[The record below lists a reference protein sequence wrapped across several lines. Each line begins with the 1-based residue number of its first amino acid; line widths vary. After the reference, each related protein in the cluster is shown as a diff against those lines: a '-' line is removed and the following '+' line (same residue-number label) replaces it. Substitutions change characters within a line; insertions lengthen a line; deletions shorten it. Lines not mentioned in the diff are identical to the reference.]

1 MNNSASISEILS
13 FVTRN
18 KFFLSFTFI
27 LYFLI
32 ISNLLASSI
41 TNRVVVRFEHV
52 PAFLEDKFMLIRCK
66 SESERCPKLSKK
78 YLLYYLNSMLSD
90 DLYISEII
98 NEKKLLFEKPS
109 NYDTYSLKYSEFG
122 GHLYLNFRTF
132 KTKDEITSDI
142 EKLLQIVD
150 KSIFISIKDSF
161 VNLSSISYLKRVKE
175 LVNTQEIAK
184 LAMSKDSKS
193 KGKCYLD
200 DLVSLGSAYSN
211 IESVIF
217 RMSNCS
223 SERLDAFI
231 LESDVFLQDLKYFS
245 NKDLE
250 SLGDDFNTIEPDFST
265 SSLKYIQ
272 YTNYKPL
279 VILLAIL
286 SSFFLSYLS
295 VLIRDKISKV

>member
-1 MNNSASISEILS
+1 MNNSVSISEILS
-13 FVTRN
+13 FVTKN
-18 KFFLSFTFI
+18 KFFLSLTFI

-41 TNRVVVRFEHV
+41 TNRVVARFEHI
-52 PAFLEDKFMLIRCK
+52 PAFLEDKFMLLRCK
-66 SESERCPKLSKK
+66 SESERCPVLSKK

-98 NEKKLLFEKPS
+98 NKKNLLFEKPS
-109 NYDTYSLKYSEFG
+109 GFNTYSIKYSEGG

-142 EKLLQIVD
+142 EKFHQIVD
-150 KSIFISIKDSF
+150 KDIFSSIKDSF
-161 VNLSSISYLKRVKE
+161 VNLSRISYLKRMKQ

-200 DLVSLGSAYSN
+200 DLVSLGSPYSN

-231 LESDVFLQDLKYFS
+231 LESDVFLQSLEYFS

-250 SLGDDFNTIEPDFST
+250 SLNDDFDTIEPDFST

-279 VILLAIL
+279 VLLLAIL
-286 SSFFLSYLS
+286 SSFFLSFLS
-295 VLIRDKISKV
+295 VLIRDKIYKV

>member
-1 MNNSASISEILS
+1 MNNSVSISGILS
-13 FVTRN
+13 FVN
-18 KFFLSFTFI
+18 KNKYFLSFTFI
-27 LYFLI
+27 VYFLI
-32 ISNLLASSI
+32 ISNLLTSSI
-41 TNRVVVRFEHV
+41 SNRVVVRFEHI

-66 SESERCPKLSKK
+66 SESERCPMLSKE
-78 YLLYYLNSMLSD
+78 YLLYYLNSMLD
-90 DLYISEII
+90 DNLYISEII
-98 NEKKLLFEKPS
+98 NKKDLLFEKPS
-109 NYDTYSLKYSEFG
+109 NFKTYSIKYSEGG

-142 EKLLQIVD
+142 EIFHQIVD
-150 KSIFISIKDSF
+150 KSIFSSIKDSF
-161 VNLSSISYLKRVKE
+161 VNLSSISYLKRMKE

-184 LAMSKDSKS
+184 LAMNKDSKS

-200 DLVSLGSAYSN
+200 DLVSLGSPYSN

-231 LESDVFLQDLKYFS
+231 LESDVFLQSLEYFS

-250 SLGDDFNTIEPDFST
+250 SLNDDFDTIEPDFST

-279 VILLAIL
+279 AILLAIL
-286 SSFFLSYLS
+286 TSLFLSYIS
-295 VLIRDKISKV
+295 VLVRDKISKV